1 MSALQEYVR
10 TLLVEEREALLSDVS
25 DFIKSRRYDDVMDAA
40 FKRIA
45 PNLVRHVLER
55 EINEDMSEFLDG
67 AIEGRFERH
76 DDFRTEDPSPAELGH
91 DADSVDYVLGYTWG
105 WNNADSWKGNE
116 LPSQA
121 RKEAVEAQIEEFEDK
136 ISEQMVFAALE
147 VANDK
152 VNPIKLLGK
161 AKDAIYSA
169 VQQEGWIGGLKK
181 GLPIAIGIIVG
192 EALDNFIIPMA
203 FFSLTGIP
211 VPPLPI
217 GVGELINP
225 IVINLVGADDSVKT
239 LPDELGWYEK
249 EFGPAPSL
257 NLQPANEA
265 RLREYIREALNE
277 AVEFRE
283 VDSPLDYHRAGNVKR
298 LALCDTSVTDPPHES
313 DYYFADVQEWERYGT
328 TGRRLKKPRKGPIV
342 PGVDDDCVIGFL
354 DYHLMGTTD
363 EGKPMLYIDYMKT
376 RGEFGGQ
383 KVASRLVDEF
393 FARYAPE
400 PGSYVHF
407 GKMMHPSIGHLKDK
421 MAEKYPEHDVIG
433 GVYYR

>member
-1 MSALQEYVR
+1 M
-10 TLLVEEREALLSDVS
+10 
-25 DFIKSRRYDDVMDAA
+25 
-40 FKRIA
+40 
-45 PNLVRHVLER
+45 
-55 EINEDMSEFLDG
+55 
-67 AIEGRFERH
+67 
-76 DDFRTEDPSPAELGH
+76 
-91 DADSVDYVLGYTWG
+91 
-105 WNNADSWKGNE
+105 
-116 LPSQA
+116 
-121 RKEAVEAQIEEFEDK
+121 
-136 ISEQMVFAALE
+136 
-147 VANDK
+147 
-152 VNPIKLLGK
+152 KL
-161 AKDAIYSA
+161 
-169 VQQEGWIGGLKK
+169 
-181 GLPIAIGIIVG
+181 
-192 EALDNFIIPMA
+192 
-203 FFSLTGIP
+203 
-211 VPPLPI
+211 
-217 GVGELINP
+217 
-225 IVINLVGADDSVKT
+225 
-239 LPDELGWYEK
+239 
-249 EFGPAPSL
+249 
-257 NLQPANEA
+257 
-265 RLREYIREALNE
+265 LREYIREALNEGFFDFLGDLFKGIATEFSSVKIDNSKVKTYGVDLGKLDPKRNAVDQLWAASTITQNVGYAIASATLSYLEQAKETLEASDRLKNLPQSDEEMKDFAEEFGWVIDAIASSFGNLAKWLTDSLAADQPWFKKFQDIGNAAKPGKNATETLENMADIVKKIEGFNIPGETEKILASDAVQAVLAGDGDDAKHANEVAKDISGFLQNVQKIGYLKTIIDEVYPAVKEIEVAMEEYSSGEAPSEVEQTNLLAHYVRATMREALNE

-400 PGSYVHF
+400 SGSYVHF